1 MTMAKKTSSNAVKK
15 IDKQLDKLL
24 KEKKELEDIPVIDKK
39 EIDKKIREDKRKNST
54 RGRASSTTRN
64 SSKKDTLVAKE
75 RGKTTK
81 KKDALVVKERKGT
94 SKKKEALVVD
104 ERKNNMR
111 KKRSSVSSVSKR
123 KGVTSKRT
131 INKKEEPKI
140 GESTMKL
147 QKLEIEIRSL
157 YDKVNDVVEDID
169 LVKTVDE
176 SDNILIADVVVKDKE
191 LSTDDSIGFLGKV
204 TLVLAAIFTI
214 LFIAFIIF
222 VIYVC
227 TY

>member
-1 MTMAKKTSSNAVKK
+1 MMTMAKKTSSNAVKK

-64 SSKKDTLVAKE
+64 SSK
-75 RGKTTK
+75 
-81 KKDALVVKERKGT
+81 
-94 SKKKEALVVD
+94 
-104 ERKNNMR
+104 